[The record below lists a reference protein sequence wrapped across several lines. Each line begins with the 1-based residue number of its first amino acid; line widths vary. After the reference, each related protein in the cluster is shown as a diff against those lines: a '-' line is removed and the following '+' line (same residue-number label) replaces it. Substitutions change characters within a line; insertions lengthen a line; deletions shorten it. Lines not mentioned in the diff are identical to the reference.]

1 MKKERRWMKSVLAA
15 STETQVAMPWT
26 RGKRRMPTA
35 LKPVAQTQKPALAA
49 R

>member
-15 STETQVAMPWT
+15 STETQVAMPWA
-26 RGKRRMPTA
+26 RGNRRMPTA
-35 LKPVAQTQKPALAA
+35 LKPVAQPPKTAIAA